1 MHRSFFFKKHKM
13 LLLLFV
19 YFISYNMSSV
29 IDADAA
35 RIEAGLQSDETQSNG
50 YSSPS
55 SGTPSISQYHTP
67 AVTPDCVSL
76 DYPVNYE
83 RSPHE
88 LFNNVSTPHELRPD
102 GDGIP
107 PPPPAPP
114 APPQYPGAPP
124 APPPPAPPPLGGPL
138 HRNRKFFFYLSL
150 VKRYDTFF
158 AHTAFKMIVNMLD
171 TSLQ

>member
-1 MHRSFFFKKHKM
+1 MDRKANKSQKLSPLAKVFYVYPFNLRFVSF
-13 LLLLFV
+13 L
-19 YFISYNMSSV
+19 
-29 IDADAA
+29 DADAA

-83 RSPHE
+83 KNPNE
-88 LFNNVSTPHELRPD
+88 LFNDISTPHDLRPD

-107 PPPPAPP
+107 QAPPAPP
-114 APPQYPGAPP
+114 VPPQYPGAPP
-124 APPPPAPPPLGGPL
+124 PPPPPAPPPLGGAL
-138 HRNRKFFFYLSL
+138 HRNGIL
-150 VKRYDTFF
+150 
-158 AHTAFKMIVNMLD
+158 
-171 TSLQ
+171 